1 MCTRIFQEILL
12 HSLLHGDYG
21 VTVNTGVCGALDPGS
36 IPGSRPKIMKA
47 LILASSS
54 PWRKR
59 ALQKA
64 GLSFEVVPSDFEE
77 DMTLPFLPEKLA
89 IHLSQGKARAVAK
102 NIEKGSVVLGADT
115 LVSFAGQLYGK
126 PHTVERARE
135 MLRELSGNTH
145 STITG
150 FTIIDTA
157 SGKEYTQSVE
167 TRVTFKPLSEEDINA
182 YLALDE
188 PLHCAASYAIEKNG
202 KQIIARIQG
211 SESNVS
217 GLPIEEVSVALKA
230 CGVCN

>member
-1 MCTRIFQEILL
+1 
-12 HSLLHGDYG
+12 
-21 VTVNTGVCGALDPGS
+21 
-36 IPGSRPKIMKA
+36 MKP

-77 DMTLPFLPEKLA
+77 DMTLPLSPEKLA

-102 NIEKGSVVLGADT
+102 NVEKGSVVLGADT
-115 LVSFAGQLYGK
+115 LVSFEGKLYGK
-126 PHTVERARE
+126 PHTLERARE

-145 STITG
+145 SIITG
-150 FTIIDTA
+150 FTLIDTA
-157 SGKEYTQSVE
+157 SGKEHTQSVE

-182 YLALDE
+182 YLMLDE

-202 KQIIARIQG
+202 RQIIERIEG

-217 GLPIEEVSVALKA
+217 GLPVEEVCAALKEY
-230 CGVCN
+230 GVCD